1 MIDLNVW
8 YFMLSTSLI
17 SIKLLISFWVGV
29 RSKPGYLEPG
39 LGPQFKLSELVKVVP
54 ADKIC
59 PECRVIK
66 TPRSKHC
73 TVCNK
78 CVDRYE
84 GHCVWLNNC
93 IGRGNSNAYMVFIF
107 YVWLDVFLIGWI
119 SMSSIIVTSCNTEH
133 YGTPCVYRSL
143 CLGCTN
149 LVIHYIVTVG
159 DMIICFWIMI
169 PTTWYTIMQFVN
181 YGRDETTHEM
191 FVR

>member
-1 MIDLNVW
+1 M
-8 YFMLSTSLI
+8 
-17 SIKLLISFWVGV
+17 
-29 RSKPGYLEPG
+29 
-39 LGPQFKLSELVKVVP
+39 VP

-93 IGRGNSNAYMVFIF
+93 VGRGNSNAYMVFIF

-119 SMSSIIVTSCNTEH
+119 SMSSIGVTGCNTEH
-133 YGTPCVYRSL
+133 YGTPCVYR
-143 CLGCTN
+143 
-149 LVIHYIVTVG
+149 
-159 DMIICFWIMI
+159 
-169 PTTWYTIMQFVN
+169 
-181 YGRDETTHEM
+181 
-191 FVR
+191 